1 MFAFKK
7 KYFLII
13 ESIKDLELKNIKKN
27 KKLIIIYR
35 RNNKKIENIVELKKF
50 RQNCYI
56 KDFKF
61 FVANNIQLTVLLK
74 ADGLY
79 ISSYN
84 KSFKCLF
91 LKNLNF
97 TIIGS
102 AHNPREIHFKI
113 KQGCKYILLSKLFKV
128 DYDKNNNF
136 LGVIKFNNFLTI
148 SRNLIPLGGINSSNL
163 NSLNNSISEGF
174 ALMSEV
180 KKKPA
185 IASRLF

>member
-35 RNNKKIENIVELKKF
+35 RNNKKIENLIELKKF
-50 RQNCYI
+50 RKNCYI

-61 FVANNIQLTVLLK
+61 FVANNTQLTVLLK

-91 LKNLNF
+91 LKNLNY

-102 AHNPREIHFKI
+102 AHNPREIQFKV
-113 KQGCKYILLSKLFKV
+113 KQGCKYILLSRLFKV
-128 DYDKNNNF
+128 DYDNSNNF
-136 LGVIKFNNFLTI
+136 LGIIKFNNFLNI
-148 SRNLIPLGGINSSNL
+148 SKNLIPLGGINSSNL
-163 NSLNNSISEGF
+163 NILNNTLSEGF
-174 ALMSEV
+174 ALMTEL

-185 IASRLF
+185 ISSRLF

>member
-35 RNNKKIENIVELKKF
+35 RNNKNIENIEDLKKF
-50 RQNCYI
+50 RKRCYI

-91 LKNLNF
+91 LKNLDYS
-97 TIIGS
+97 IIGS
-102 AHNPREIHFKI
+102 AHNPREINFKI
-113 KQGCKYILLSKLFKV
+113 KQGCKYILLSRLFKV
-128 DYDKNNNF
+128 EYDNNNNF
-136 LGVIKFNNFLTI
+136 FGIIKFNNYLKI
-148 SRNLIPLGGINSSNL
+148 SKNLIPLGGINSSNL
-163 NSLNNSISEGF
+163 NSLNSSICEGF
-174 ALMSEV
+174 ALMTEI

>member
-61 FVANNIQLTVLLK
+61 FVANNLQLTVLLK

-113 KQGCKYILLSKLFKV
+113 NQGCKYILLSRLCRV
-128 DYDKNNNF
+128 DYDKNNDF

-185 IASRLF
+185 IISRLF

>member
-13 ESIKDLELKNIKKN
+13 ESIKDFELKNIKKN
-27 KKLIIIYR
+27 SKFIIIYR
-35 RNNKKIENIVELKKF
+35 RNNKKSDNIDEVKKF
-50 RQNCYI
+50 RKICRL
-56 KDFKF
+56 KSFKF
-61 FVANNIQLTVLLK
+61 FVANNIQLAVQLK

-79 ISSYN
+79 ISAHN

-97 TIIGS
+97 MIIGS

-128 DYDKNNNF
+128 EYDKNNNF
-136 LGVIKFNNFLTI
+136 LGIIKFNKFLTI

>member
-13 ESIKDLELKNIKKN
+13 ESIKNLELKNIKKN

-35 RNNKKIENIVELKKF
+35 RNNKKTENIEELKKF
-50 RQNCYI
+50 RQVCYI

-61 FVANNIQLTVLLK
+61 FVANNIQLAVLLK

-79 ISSYN
+79 ISSHN

-91 LKNLNF
+91 LKNLNY

-102 AHNPREIHFKI
+102 AHNPREISLKFDDELLVLVFGSTHGGVQKI
-113 KQGCKYILLSKLFKV
+113 KRSVRVVVAVFFHGHFFEKVQLFTV
-128 DYDKNNNF
+128 HRVVPYW
-136 LGVIKFNNFLTI
+136 
-148 SRNLIPLGGINSSNL
+148 
-163 NSLNNSISEGF
+163 SI
-174 ALMSEV
+174 
-180 KKKPA
+180 
-185 IASRLF
+185 R